1 MDAVAVIDRA
11 NAVGLHVAV
20 VGDRLS
26 VTGKK
31 TAESAAVIRML
42 ADLKPAIIAHL
53 TKPAMPDI
61 APFPPADVPVPDA
74 PLDHS
79 VYGIATLAEALA
91 IQERW
96 TVEHGPSVCG
106 MLANGTFY
114 VRPRWWKPFVNP
126 RRTTYRPDGEANN
139 G

>member
-1 MDAVAVIDRA
+1 MVKSTFLQVCLPNREMGKVAEKLSEVEIPTISDNYERRPVSTLSSTLPA
-11 NAVGLHVAV
+11 KLSEGNGLTIFDNN
-20 VGDRLS
+20 GWS
-26 VTGKK
+26 V
-31 TAESAAVIRML
+31 
-42 ADLKPAIIAHL
+42 
-53 TKPAMPDI
+53 
-61 APFPPADVPVPDA
+61 F
-74 PLDHS
+74 
-79 VYGIATLAEALA
+79 GIATLAEALA

-126 RRTTYRPDGEANN
+126 RRTIYRQDGEANN